1 MRAEMQ
7 VVISLA
13 NCVENFGPFKTAEG
27 RSRKG
32 GDGREEGEQGDQLWR
47 VVHEEQLKPKPG
59 QWLCKWKKWME
70 EENILCWK
78 N

>member
-1 MRAEMQ
+1 MA
-7 VVISLA
+7 
-13 NCVENFGPFKTAEG
+13 

-32 GDGREEGEQGDQLWR
+32 GDGREEGEQGDQLWG